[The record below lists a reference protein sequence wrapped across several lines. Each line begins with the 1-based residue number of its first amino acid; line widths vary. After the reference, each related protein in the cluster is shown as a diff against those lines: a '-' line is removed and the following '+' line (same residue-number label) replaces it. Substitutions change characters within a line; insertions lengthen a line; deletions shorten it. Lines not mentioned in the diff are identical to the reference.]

1 MTENRRDFLRKSL
14 KIGAVAGA
22 TAAIANEGLKNC
34 ATTLSDDCATNASS
48 GVVCGKAIKKE
59 VLYKK
64 NNLWEQYYR
73 IAH

>member
-1 MTENRRDFLRKSL
+1 MTKKRRDFLRKSL

-22 TAAIANEGLKNC
+22 SVAVANESLKNC

-48 GVVCGKAIKKE
+48 GVVCGKAVKKE

-64 NNLWEQYYR
+64 NNLWEHYYT

>member
-22 TAAIANEGLKNC
+22 TAAVANEGLKNC
-34 ATTLSDDCATNASS
+34 ATTLSDDCATNASN
-48 GVVCGKAIKKE
+48 GVVCGKAVKKE